1 MFEARS
7 KVESRILS
15 RSLSMAISCSR
26 AAFSLSSVASCFVRQ
41 LAANGPS
48 SLVNLLRAARARAQ
62 AANLGRRGGRRAP
75 RSNWL
80 DAA

>member
-1 MFEARS
+1 
-7 KVESRILS
+7 
-15 RSLSMAISCSR
+15 
-26 AAFSLSSVASCFVRQ
+26 VRQ

-62 AANLGRRGGRRAP
+62 AADLGRRGGRRAP